1 MSISSYCLIFISLFS
16 ICFNETSYKDDGLV
30 LTLDPFDISNFI
42 INKYYPNQNLD
53 LDYYSLRL
61 DGSTNFPLYQS
72 IPGKIGFD
80 RDTDGTISELK
91 YKQRKTDKYFDTSI
105 FLKKDINIKTDFL
118 LQLETKSIIDN
129 INQNAFFDYRM
140 IDENLILEISYLYH
154 YENDP
159 DFYSLIDPFFYGSA
173 INQNSSKINESF
185 NSGISFT
192 YFKNKFSYKADFAL
206 QTSYVDRPSFFDL
219 YDSDRIEYDHQT
231 SWVNISAI
239 YHLSQVLEIYFE
251 NKYKKNI
258 LEHHSTSELLFN
270 EYFNLLFYGIK
281 YIAKDVFVL
290 NFGVD
295 NYDGMNK
302 PNFNISYNKNKI
314 LLELGIENFIVDKAL
329 YDNGIYYNYNMLF
342 TEKYNSRFTYDSN
355 RMSNSLEIGKI
366 INNSYRYNYFLSKG
380 KASVWKIEL
389 DYTYNN
395 YYNLHK
401 GDLSIK
407 SYLDYGI
414 AYFPFK
420 DQYKFEMYAKI
431 NYYQYELNSSVD
443 LLSLDLFDNYNLV
456 KSNVKLYNLSIGFV
470 FDSFAISYK
479 FKNGLT
485 NGTLNNYIIYSEN
498 MNNFGHLNYIEI
510 EWIFED

>member
-1 MSISSYCLIFISLFS
+1 LSISSYCLIFISLFS

-219 YDSDRIEYDHQT
+219 YDSD
-231 SWVNISAI
+231 
-239 YHLSQVLEIYFE
+239 
-251 NKYKKNI
+251 
-258 LEHHSTSELLFN
+258 
-270 EYFNLLFYGIK
+270 
-281 YIAKDVFVL
+281 
-290 NFGVD
+290 
-295 NYDGMNK
+295 
-302 PNFNISYNKNKI
+302 
-314 LLELGIENFIVDKAL
+314 
-329 YDNGIYYNYNMLF
+329 
-342 TEKYNSRFTYDSN
+342 
-355 RMSNSLEIGKI
+355 
-366 INNSYRYNYFLSKG
+366 
-380 KASVWKIEL
+380 
-389 DYTYNN
+389 
-395 YYNLHK
+395 
-401 GDLSIK
+401 
-407 SYLDYGI
+407 
-414 AYFPFK
+414 
-420 DQYKFEMYAKI
+420 
-431 NYYQYELNSSVD
+431 
-443 LLSLDLFDNYNLV
+443 
-456 KSNVKLYNLSIGFV
+456 
-470 FDSFAISYK
+470 
-479 FKNGLT
+479 
-485 NGTLNNYIIYSEN
+485 
-498 MNNFGHLNYIEI
+498 
-510 EWIFED
+510 